1 MQNLKDRHNCINIFK
16 FHISVLLRHKEN
28 RKAPGVSRD
37 ASERLCAPLADKE
50 FCIRGWKRS
59 RNQLNFSL
67 FAYEIDTGAIDTA
80 FSASE

>member
-1 MQNLKDRHNCINIFK
+1 MDDRKKCYNKFK

-50 FCIRGWKRS
+50 FCIRGWKRLG
-59 RNQLNFSL
+59 RYWCNRYCF
-67 FAYEIDTGAIDTA
+67 FAIRVTKFLRLAVADFDW
-80 FSASE
+80 